1 MKKEDK
7 TKFKYEVVKEKG
19 GEKIRKSGEFH
30 IDFTVKELVG
40 AMNSYNRKCNEI
52 DAEIQVRK
60 VLVKNFS
67 KANPK
72 FVKYITDENVDLINE
87 FIVAYIELKERNE
100 ALEDMREKIKD
111 LEAEVI
117 EVEKQTGVK
126 SKVATIKYE
135 KAKDKQDGE

>member
-7 TKFKYEVVKEKG
+7 SKFKYEVIGEGKEL
-19 GEKIRKSGEFH
+19 KIRKSGEFH
-30 IDFTVKELVG
+30 IDFNVDELVG
-40 AMNSYNRKCNEI
+40 AMNSYDRKCNEI

-72 FVKYITDENVDLINE
+72 FVKYITDQNVDLINE
-87 FIVAYIELKERNE
+87 FVVAYIELKDRNE
-100 ALEDMREKIKD
+100 SLEDMRTKIKD
-111 LEAEVI
+111 LEAEVA
-117 EVEKQTGVK
+117 EVEKQTGIK